1 MPPGGTDLFGKFLD
15 VGNPNK
21 ALPAA
26 TQMGLDVQQ
35 AGKTRES
42 LKEGKNVALG
52 DKRESAGR
60 SGGFVW
66 LSPLSRR
73 DWGRLEEGQGEV
85 GSLLQEAGDVI
96 PAARGPHERVG
107 LHGDVS
113 SHQLGRLL
121 PPRAAAVADAVVV
134 HSKPGNRGGTERG
147 EVSRGL
153 TPTPQDFGSCVFH
166 AFVTL
171 QFFGV

>member
-1 MPPGGTDLFGKFLD
+1 MAFPTL
-15 VGNPNK
+15 
-21 ALPAA
+21 
-26 TQMGLDVQQ
+26 
-35 AGKTRES
+35 
-42 LKEGKNVALG
+42 
-52 DKRESAGR
+52 
-60 SGGFVW
+60 
-66 LSPLSRR
+66 RR

-134 HSKPGNRGGTERG
+134 HAKPGNRSGTEGGGGQPGFDADASGFRLLRF
-147 EVSRGL
+147 SRVCNPAVLRWVTPNCTQSAGCCSPTLVRQSNSSPGL
-153 TPTPQDFGSCVFH
+153 KIKDTSLPQATRNVNNSGLGGSK
-166 AFVTL
+166 L
-171 QFFGV
+171 GVKL